1 MTGMFMWIIKE
12 KVVIKMTYKN
22 IDDLP
27 KYGEQDVDYEN
38 PFQSYTPC
46 KDSILQEMEDEV
58 YESVEQAL
66 CEING
71 FEKLASY
78 DKIPLHMDSWIFI
91 SNPIYQSDRKNH
103 LKYVSIKNDDS
114 LDDVIA
120 DIKKKGGGN
129 WDLTD
134 GNWLMEEHNGY
145 ILYVNK
151 QDWADFVKSRKNRM
165 SKYVNGLLGRTLE
178 LKDVIHICKKCD
190 YCDVVYFYNEETK
203 EYDERY
209 LSCSNCNKDCEY
221 QKYWE

>member
-1 MTGMFMWIIKE
+1 
-12 KVVIKMTYKN
+12 MTYNN

-38 PFQSYTPC
+38 PFKSYTPC
-46 KDSILQEMEDEV
+46 KDSILQEMEDGV

-78 DKIPLHMDSWIFI
+78 DKIPLDMDSWIFI
-91 SNPIYQSDRKNH
+91 TNPIYQSDGKNH

-120 DIKKKGGGN
+120 DIRKQSGGN

-134 GNWLMEEHNGY
+134 GNWLIQEHNGY
-145 ILYVNK
+145 ILYVNR
-151 QDWADFVKSRKNRM
+151 QDWADLVKSRKNRM
-165 SKYVNGLLGRTLE
+165 SEYINKKLGR
-178 LKDVIHICKKCD
+178 KGD
-190 YCDVVYFYNEETK
+190 
-203 EYDERY
+203 
-209 LSCSNCNKDCEY
+209 
-221 QKYWE
+221 